1 MNIEIKGGRKLTAK
15 EILEVDRLKKYF
27 PISRGLFAKKDYVK
41 AVDDVSFSIKKGDTV
56 SIVGE
61 SGCGKSTLARLVN
74 GLIQADT
81 GKIVFKD
88 HDLTHESEETW
99 RSFRQPM
106 QMIFQDPYASLSPK
120 MKIKDLVGE
129 PLKIH
134 RPDMSAADREKTV
147 RETLD
152 ICGIGQHH
160 LEKHP
165 HQFSG
170 GQRQRIGIA
179 RALVLR
185 PELMVLDEPVSALDV
200 SVQAQILN
208 LLKDLQEEYNLTYL
222 FISHDLSV
230 VEHISNDVAV
240 MYLGNIVELAPKET
254 LFKDPKHPYTQALLS
269 SVPHPDPNVRKE
281 RITLKGEIPNAMNP
295 PTGCK
300 FHTRCPF
307 AMDICKKARP
317 EMQKL
322 DNGSQVACH
331 LY

>member
-1 MNIEIKGGRKLTAK
+1 GTVVEEGETEKIFENPEHPYTEGLIKSMPKIGSKQSRLYAITGQVPDPAKMPKGCKFADRCPYVMDICREEEPALMEGSDGRKLTAK

-185 PELMVLDEPVSALDV
+185 
-200 SVQAQILN
+200 
-208 LLKDLQEEYNLTYL
+208 
-222 FISHDLSV
+222 
-230 VEHISNDVAV
+230 
-240 MYLGNIVELAPKET
+240 
-254 LFKDPKHPYTQALLS
+254 
-269 SVPHPDPNVRKE
+269 
-281 RITLKGEIPNAMNP
+281 
-295 PTGCK
+295 
-300 FHTRCPF
+300 
-307 AMDICKKARP
+307 
-317 EMQKL
+317 
-322 DNGSQVACH
+322 
-331 LY
+331 

>member
-1 MNIEIKGGRKLTAK
+1 MTAK

-254 LFKDPKHPYTQALLS
+254 LFEDPKHPYTQALLS

-295 PTGCK
+295 PSGCK

-317 EMQKL
+317 EMQTL
-322 DNGSQVACH
+322 DNGSEVACH

>member
-1 MNIEIKGGRKLTAK
+1 MDVSTDVGCYRMNIEIKGGRKLTAK

-88 HDLTHESEETW
+88 NDLTHESEETW

-120 MKIKDLVGE
+120 MKLKDFEDE
-129 PLKIH
+129 PLQSH
-134 RPDMSAADREKTV
+134 RQDMFATHKEKTL

-160 LEKHP
+160 LEKQP

-185 PELMVLDEPVSALDV
+185 TELMVLDEPLSALDV
-200 SVQAQILN
+200 SVQAQLLN
-208 LLKDLQEEYNLTYL
+208 
-222 FISHDLSV
+222 
-230 VEHISNDVAV
+230 
-240 MYLGNIVELAPKET
+240 
-254 LFKDPKHPYTQALLS
+254 
-269 SVPHPDPNVRKE
+269 
-281 RITLKGEIPNAMNP
+281 
-295 PTGCK
+295 
-300 FHTRCPF
+300 
-307 AMDICKKARP
+307 
-317 EMQKL
+317 
-322 DNGSQVACH
+322 
-331 LY
+331 

>member
-1 MNIEIKGGRKLTAK
+1 
-15 EILEVDRLKKYF
+15 F

-41 AVDDVSFSIKKGDTV
+41 AVDDVSCSIKKGDTV

-99 RSFRQPM
+99 RSFTQPM
-106 QMIFQDPYASLSPK
+106 QMIFQDTYAPLSTK
-120 MKIKDLVGE
+120 MKIKDLEGE
-129 PLKIH
+129 PLKMH

-147 RETLD
+147 SETLD
-152 ICGIGQHH
+152 ICGIGQHQ
-160 LEKHP
+160 LEEHP
-165 HQFSG
+165 HQFRG

-208 LLKDLQEEYNLTYL
+208 LL
-222 FISHDLSV
+222 
-230 VEHISNDVAV
+230 
-240 MYLGNIVELAPKET
+240 
-254 LFKDPKHPYTQALLS
+254 
-269 SVPHPDPNVRKE
+269 
-281 RITLKGEIPNAMNP
+281 
-295 PTGCK
+295 
-300 FHTRCPF
+300 
-307 AMDICKKARP
+307 
-317 EMQKL
+317 
-322 DNGSQVACH
+322 
-331 LY
+331 